1 MSELIR
7 RGAQPPSGVSE
18 KIVVYERAPAPAGD
32 DRPLVS
38 LVSLFAMV
46 AVWEGV
52 SRLGWVSSLFL
63 PPPTAVL
70 GEALRMLGTGELAR
84 HLGVSLV
91 RIGAGF
97 ALGAG
102 MATALGLVLGTSRVA
117 EAVGNPLIA
126 ATYPIPKIALLP
138 LMILWLGIGEAPK
151 IVMIALGVFF
161 PVVINTY
168 AGVRDT
174 DPLMVKAA
182 RSLGASRGQVVGKV
196 LLPSALPMILA
207 GYRLGAGIA
216 LLLVVSAEMI
226 NATTGIGFLILNSG
240 DLMLTGKLMVGL
252 VLLSLLGLASTGG
265 IRLLER
271 YLVPWRQDFR

>member
-1 MSELIR
+1 M
-7 RGAQPPSGVSE
+7 AE
-18 KIVVYERAPAPAGD
+18 KIVVYEGAPGLAADEHRVLSLASLAG
-32 DRPLVS
+32 L
-38 LVSLFAMV
+38 LAL
-46 AVWEGV
+46 WEGLG
-52 SRLGWVSSLFL
+52 RLGWVSPLFL
-63 PPPTAVL
+63 PPPSAVAV
-70 GEALRMLGTGELAR
+70 EAGRMVASGELAR
-84 HLGVSLV
+84 HLGISLA
-91 RIGAGF
+91 RIGLGF
-97 ALGAG
+97 ALGALTG
-102 MATALGLVLGTSRVA
+102 TAIGLLLGTSRRL

-151 IVMIALGVFF
+151 VAMIALGVFF

-174 DPLMVKAA
+174 EPLMVKAA
-182 RSLGASRGQVVGKV
+182 TSLGAGRGQVIAKV

-226 NATTGIGFLILNSG
+226 NATTGIGFLILHSG

-252 VLLSLLGLASTGG
+252 VLLSFLGLGSTWAL
-265 IRLLER
+265 RALEA
-271 YLVPWRQDFR
+271 YLVPWREDFRG